1 MASEKAKQLAAE
13 QKAAAQAEKLRKKNS
28 TDPKDWSRT
37 KQVVE
42 AYKQT
47 AKVDKS
53 TTPWMIGAA
62 VAAIAVIALIAW
74 PLQVQW
80 WAWIPL
86 ALVSAIL
93 AALFVLTNRAKRA
106 TFTKYAGQPG
116 SAEVALQGLNK
127 KKYDYQIAIAATR
140 QLDLVHR
147 VVGDSGIVLIGEG
160 QPSRVRPLLASEAKR
175 HEQVAYGVT
184 VTQLMMGDGAN
195 QVKLTDL
202 QKHIEK
208 LPKAIQPHMREQV
221 LNRLRAL
228 DAVRPKAPVP
238 RGPMP
243 TPKGVKRAMRGR

>member
-1 MASEKAKQLAAE
+1 
-13 QKAAAQAEKLRKKNS
+13 
-28 TDPKDWSRT
+28 
-37 KQVVE
+37 
-42 AYKQT
+42 
-47 AKVDKS
+47 
-53 TTPWMIGAA
+53 
-62 VAAIAVIALIAW
+62 
-74 PLQVQW
+74 
-80 WAWIPL
+80 
-86 ALVSAIL
+86 
-93 AALFVLTNRAKRA
+93 
-106 TFTKYAGQPG
+106 
-116 SAEVALQGLNK
+116 
-127 KKYDYQIAIAATR
+127 
-140 QLDLVHR
+140 